1 MFTGP
6 SLMGPSL
13 MGSESSIVS
22 IECKATLSP
31 ESSLMKKGI

>member
-22 IECKATLSP
+22 MECKGRREKQHYLLSC
-31 ESSLMKKGI
+31 L